1 MSEEPEITTFD
12 LTCNDGTVFT
22 LPSNHP
28 EINIG
33 GIGGVSYNA
42 IMEDPAA
49 IPAEFEQYCT
59 FRPEPPAKITTESE
73 RPRIGKFAM
82 AIINEQ
88 LRKWISGWKGK
99 P

>member
-42 IMEDPAA
+42 IMADPAA
-49 IPAEFEQYCT
+49 IPEQFEQYCT
-59 FRPEPPAKITTESE
+59 FRPEPKPVPEYQESRISKIREY
-73 RPRIGKFAM
+73 
-82 AIINEQ
+82 INSIFDRFE
-88 LRKWISGWKGK
+88 
-99 P
+99 